1 MTIINEIRATL
12 DYRLLSGTG
21 LPVVSA
27 ENVKYNPTT
36 GVAFL
41 KTTLTPTLRRPAVR
55 GLNPQQRYD
64 GIYTIL
70 ICTPEGSGS
79 GPAYDIADRLLG
91 LFDATTDI
99 EHPNYL
105 ITSDVIVHVD
115 FSELDNSFLDSP
127 FFCTPVNVFWY
138 TYN

>member
-12 DYRLLSGTG
+12 DNRLVTATG
-21 LPVVSA
+21 LPVVSPQ
-27 ENVKYNPTT
+27 NVKFTPTQGQT
-36 GVAFL
+36 YI

-64 GIYTIL
+64 GIYTML
-70 ICTPEGSGS
+70 ICTPEGQGS
-79 GPAYDIADRLLG
+79 GPAFDVADKLLT

-99 EHPNYL
+99 QHPNYMT
-105 ITSDVIVHVD
+105 TSDVIVHVD

-127 FFCTPVNVFWY
+127 YFCTPVNVFWY
-138 TYN
+138 SYH